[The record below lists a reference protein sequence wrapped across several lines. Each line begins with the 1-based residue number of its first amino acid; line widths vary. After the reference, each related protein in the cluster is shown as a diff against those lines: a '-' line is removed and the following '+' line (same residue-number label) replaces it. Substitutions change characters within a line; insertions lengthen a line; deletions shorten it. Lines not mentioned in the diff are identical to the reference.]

1 MENHR
6 APAPN
11 KSPIE
16 IKDKSSVQDL
26 VTNDVNT
33 VVDYITYF

>member
-6 APAPN
+6 ASIPN
-11 KSPIE
+11 KSPTE
-16 IKDKSSVQDL
+16 IKDNSSVQDL
-26 VTNDVNT
+26 VTNDVNI